1 MTDQEVCLLEKV
13 NFLEEILKSVAT
25 LVGKEF
31 ISPEK
36 VPEQVA
42 DFVVNESL

>member
-1 MTDQEVCLLEKV
+1 MTDQETFLWKRVEK
-13 NFLEEILKSVAT
+13 LEEILRSVSK
-25 LVGKEF
+25 LVGKDF

-42 DFVVNESL
+42 DFVVTEGL